1 MDANDMVARNL
12 RRFRE
17 DRRLSLAE
25 IGRRAGLSKQTVASI
40 ESGEGNPTVDTIER
54 LASALGVSIR
64 ALVSE
69 LGNEVLVQWRDAV
82 PWRDD
87 GTLQV
92 RQLDHAFG
100 SGYVTNS
107 VLRLEA
113 NRGPST
119 RKPQGRGALR
129 HCLVLEG
136 RVRIGPASAPV
147 MAQAG
152 DFLRF
157 PADAPHLFEAIT
169 PQATVFVCT
178 TIPQLSMDGQSSTF

>member
-1 MDANDMVARNL
+1 MDANDMIARNL

-17 DRRLSLAE
+17 DRRISIAE
-25 IGRRAGLSKQTVASI
+25 VGRRAGVSKQTVASI
-40 ESGEGNPTVDTIER
+40 ESGDGNPTVDTIER
-54 LASALGVSIR
+54 LAAALGVSIR

-69 LGNEVLVQWRDAV
+69 LGNEVLVQTRDAGA
-82 PWRDD
+82 WRDD

-107 VLRLEA
+107 LLRLEA
-113 NRGPST
+113 NRGRSL
-119 RKPQGRGALR
+119 RQPQGRGALR
-129 HCLVLEG
+129 HCFVLEG
-136 RVRIGPASAPV
+136 RVRCGPTAAAV
-147 MAQAG
+147 MVQAG

-169 PQATVFVCT
+169 PQAMVFVCT
-178 TIPQLSMDGQSSTF
+178 TIPQLSMDQRTSPF